1 MLGSACANMDDTQ
14 RGCARN
20 RLKRADD
27 DTPDQIGRYEIVSLI
42 GIGGYA
48 RVYKARLRGPMGFA
62 KLVALKVTAAPD
74 ADNDKQVKALI
85 NEARICGRLQHPNV
99 IEIYEFGRWKD
110 QYFIAMEFIDG
121 VPLDRVLEHA
131 TDASAP
137 LPTGFAVDVLEQVCR
152 GLRYAHN
159 LVDED
164 GTSHQVI
171 HRDLKPGNLMLTSA
185 NMVKIMDFGIA
196 KSALSLTQTM
206 EGFTK
211 GTPMYMSPEQVHGL
225 PLTPASDIFT
235 LGIVLFE
242 MLSSRRLFAA
252 RNLMDVIEKIA
263 HADVAGDLEKHES
276 AIGPLMATIERML
289 ARDPGDR
296 FCTASELLEALREV
310 RPNTRPGPTVAAMV
324 DEIRDPTLHSLDSL
338 VPATPRPHRTQP
350 PTEDAWSVVL
360 PAIGADASG
369 DALSSLSGDELISVS
384 LELANLPPLKGADED

>member
-1 MLGSACANMDDTQ
+1 LTQ
-14 RGCARN
+14 ATEN
-20 RLKRADD
+20 S
-27 DTPDQIGRYEIVSLI
+27 PDRIGRYEIVSLI

-62 KLVALKVTAAPD
+62 KLVALKVTAAPES
-74 ADNDKQVKALI
+74 DNDKQVRALI

-99 IEIYEFGRWKD
+99 IEIYEFGRWED
-110 QYFIAMEFIDG
+110 QYFIAMEYIDG
-121 VPLDRVLEHA
+121 LPLDQVIEYA
-131 TDASAP
+131 ASEGAP
-137 LPTGFAVDVLEQVCR
+137 LTTGFAVDVLDQVCR

-159 LVDED
+159 LIDED
-164 GTSHQVI
+164 GTAHQVI
-171 HRDLKPGNLMLTSA
+171 HRDLKPGNLMLTTA

-242 MLSSRRLFAA
+242 MLSSKRLFAA

-263 HADVAGDLEKHES
+263 HAHVAEDLLKHAE
-276 AIGPLMATIERML
+276 AIGPLMPVLRRML

-296 FCTASELLEALREV
+296 FYSAAELLEALGEV
-310 RPNTRPGPTVAAMV
+310 RPLTRPGPTVAAMV
-324 DEIRDPTLHSLDSL
+324 EDIRGPVLPSLDSIT
-338 VPATPRPHRTQP
+338 PATPQAARAPSQGS
-350 PTEDAWSVVL
+350 DAWSVVL
-360 PAIGADASG
+360 PAIGTEAPG
-369 DALSSLSGDELISVS
+369 DALTSLSGDELASVS
-384 LELANLPPLKGADED
+384 LELANLPPLKGADQD